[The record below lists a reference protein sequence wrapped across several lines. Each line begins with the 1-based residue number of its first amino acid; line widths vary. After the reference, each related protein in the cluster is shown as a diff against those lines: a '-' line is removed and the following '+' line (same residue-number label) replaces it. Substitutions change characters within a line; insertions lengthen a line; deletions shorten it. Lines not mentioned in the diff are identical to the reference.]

1 MIRYYYTL
9 NELIAMTEPKAV
21 ANHIPEGESV
31 PDFEYTDNEGIYS
44 IIRASDR
51 FIGTGHPFYEEYL
64 SSFAMMGITEFDL
77 FNTKKVFMGTAESYN
92 KTMYSQ
98 LMKLIHL
105 RFGDHYVVGV
115 DEPLELVYIGD
126 KQTYNNDEMKQFAR
140 KFLGVL
146 FSTKDKYST
155 LLSIYEESLEKL
167 MNPVKN
173 TRAVSSLRHRT
184 EDYDNDVSTKDIYS
198 DVVATEDVASSI
210 DADQF
215 VSNLS
220 KGIAHTDNAGV
231 SDESDSTAE
240 TNEDDRET
248 TMRRIAE
255 IQDSYQ
261 KLLYNWSEEFKNLFI
276 EPLNV

>member
-1 MIRYYYTL
+1 MIIYYYTL
-9 NELIAMTEPKAV
+9 NELIVMTEPKAV
-21 ANHIPEGESV
+21 ANHIPEGQQV
-31 PDFEYTDNEGIYS
+31 PDYEYIDNEGIYS

-51 FIGTGHPFYEEYL
+51 FIGAGHPFYEEYL

-115 DEPLELVYIGD
+115 KEPLELVYIGD
-126 KQTYNNDEMKQFAR
+126 KQTYNNDEMKDFAR

-146 FSTKDKYST
+146 FSTKDKYTT

-167 MNPVKN
+167 MNPVKT
-173 TRAVSSLRHRT
+173 TREGYHASHRA

-198 DVVATEDVASSI
+198 DVVATEDVASEI

-220 KGIAHTDNAGV
+220 KGIAHTDNIG
-231 SDESDSTAE
+231 STDENGSNTE
-240 TNEDDRET
+240 TTNDDKET